1 MEEIMKDPYEV
12 LGVPRNASEEE
23 VKKAYRKLSRQYHP
37 DANINNPNKAQA
49 EEKFK
54 EVQQAYQ
61 QIMYDKEHGEGS
73 YEAKQGGGRSS
84 SSSGGYGGYR
94 GYGGYGGYGS
104 YGGYG
109 RSGSSSSGSSANEDP
124 HLRAAENYIRS
135 NQFDQAINVLN
146 GIQNR
151 TARWYY
157 LSALANSGRGN
168 NVLALDHAQKAVQ
181 MEPNNLQYRQLLSE
195 MEGGGRWYQS
205 MGEEYG
211 HPMSHGGNYCT
222 RLCLTWVICS
232 CCCSGGGG
240 MRMGMPIM
248 MCC

>member
-1 MEEIMKDPYEV
+1 MKDPYEV
-12 LGVPRNASEEE
+12 LGVPKNASEEE
-23 VKKAYRKLSRQYHP
+23 IKKAYRKLSRQYHP

-61 QIMYDKEHGEGS
+61 QIMYDKEHGAGS
-73 YEAKQGGGRSS
+73 YEAKQNGGRSSSSS
-84 SSSGGYGGYR
+84 SSSGGYGSG
-94 GYGGYGGYGS
+94 GYGGYGGFGGF
-104 YGGYG
+104 GGYG
-109 RSGSSSSGSSANEDP
+109 RYSGSSQSQSSSSANDDP

-135 NQFDQAINVLN
+135 NHYDEAINVLN
-146 GIQNR
+146 GISNR

-181 MEPNNLQYRQLLSE
+181 MEPNNMQYRQLLSE
-195 MEGGGRWYQS
+195 MEGGGHWYQS

-211 HPMSHGGNYCT
+211 NPMTHANSYCT
-222 RLCLTWVICS
+222 RLCLAWLVCS
-232 CCCSGGGG
+232 CCCGGG
-240 MRMGMPIM
+240 RMGAMPYI